1 MRLLAK
7 SVREDNS
14 KDSEAL
20 TLVGH
25 LELGI
30 LAAREMEAIAA
41 TVCRVLNLDIDPEKL
56 IEIVAISIWIHDWGK
71 ANEDFQAFVQS
82 KSKKCLLKDNFGIQ
96 KIREP
101 RAKKQAIRHE
111 LLSLILAYK
120 VKKIWEWLN
129 SEKRKVPTSALLGV
143 LSHHLKVEK
152 QEYFDIEI
160 SEALEV
166 FIKTSD
172 FQQVLK
178 LGVKYFHL
186 DPQLPDLLKTK
197 ELQPGF
203 LKDNSKKLKEW
214 CLKVE
219 DKCKNDFPK
228 LKEIAAVKAMVMAS
242 DLAASAL
249 LEGQRGNRDY
259 IKWIRD
265 ALGEVLTAD
274 KIQDVINS
282 RLEGKPLRNF
292 QKQEAEKTARVLLV
306 IAGCGVGKTLV
317 PFLRFQR
324 LINEGLKAKMFFCYP
339 TTATT
344 SQGFKDYGLT
354 EAEKTLL
361 SHSRSWVDEQLKG
374 LSDSYENE
382 SDEEDK
388 DDVELFQTKVE
399 ALRIW
404 HSQLIF
410 CTAHT
415 VLGLIHN
422 YRKGLYGFPGIVR
435 GAFVF
440 DEIHA
445 YPPEL
450 FGALLEFLRIFR
462 GSQIVL
468 MSASMTPAQRKAI
481 ADVLAE
487 NNEEPDI
494 LEGPQEIENLPRY
507 QLVKIESEKPIWEE
521 AIAELKNGGKVLWI
535 TNQVADCQRIYTE
548 AAQKFKK
555 AGLSISPIIYH
566 GRFRYQDSIKHHEE
580 LVDAFQGD
588 KPAFAVT
595 TQIAEMSLDISC
607 TLLISANAPMWALV
621 QRLGRLNRWVDETP
635 EGYKLR
641 LGRVCKALVY
651 PWEDK
656 YPYNKEDLQTG
667 EELLECLGGKEVC
680 QRELEEAIATLTAE
694 PPKPISST
702 WLQTWQTSQKELMPP
717 AYTIQVVL
725 ADDVKKIFEE
735 AKLSGEKPSLEA
747 QKWVVSVR
755 IKKTTKKWKRNSAFK
770 FYRIAPADQ
779 IYYHPEIGAY
789 EPENEFLRNNYGHKT
804 ERYQANG
811 N

>member
-7 SVREDNS
+7 SVRENNP
-14 KDSEAL
+14 KDFEAL
-20 TLVGH
+20 TLPGH

-30 LAAREMEAIAA
+30 LAAREMEAIAP
-41 TVCRVLNLDIDPEKL
+41 TICRALNLDIDPEKL
-56 IEIVAISIWIHDWGK
+56 IEIVSISIWIHDWGK

-82 KSKKCLLKDNFGIQ
+82 KSKKDLLKHNFGIQ

-111 LLSLILAYK
+111 LLSVLLAQLEEIN
-120 VKKIWEWLN
+120 VWL
-129 SEKRKVPTSALLGV
+129 KPVFKQGVILGV
-143 LSHHLKVEK
+143 LAHHQKVK
-152 QEYFDIEI
+152 SREYFDIIIRENI
-160 SEALEV
+160 EV
-166 FIKTSD
+166 FIKNDD
-172 FQQVLK
+172 FTKVLN
-178 LGVKYFHL
+178 LGVDYFGL
-186 DPQLPDLLKTK
+186 DSKIPELSNQKKLNKKRLEEQSQELLKWFDTLDTK
-197 ELQPGF
+197 Y
-203 LKDNSKKLKEW
+203 KDNFQKLKE
-214 CLKVE
+214 
-219 DKCKNDFPK
+219 N
-228 LKEIAAVKAMVMAS
+228 AAVKAMVMSA

-249 LEGQRGNRDY
+249 LETEIGKRDY
-259 IKWIRD
+259 SQWIRE
-265 ALGEVLTAD
+265 ALKQVLTAAE
-274 KIQDVINS
+274 IQSVIDS
-282 RLEGKPLRNF
+282 RLDGKPLRDF
-292 QKQEAEKTARVLLV
+292 QKQEAEKPGRVLLV

-324 LINEGLKAKMFFCYP
+324 LIKQGLEAKMFFCYP

-361 SHSRSWVDEQLKG
+361 SHSRSWVDYQLKG

-382 SDEEDK
+382 SDEEDS

-404 HSQLIF
+404 YSKLIF

-415 VLGLIHN
+415 VLGLIQN

-481 ADVLAE
+481 EDVLAE

-507 QLVKIESEKPIWEE
+507 KLLKIESEKSVWEE
-521 AIAELKNGGKVLWI
+521 AIAELKKGGKVLWI

-548 AAQKFKK
+548 AADKFKE

-566 GRFRYQDSIKHHEE
+566 GRFRYRDSIQHHEE
-580 LVDAFQGD
+580 LIAAFKPDD

-621 QRLGRLNRWVDETP
+621 QRLGRLNRWVEETQK
-635 EGYKLR
+635 GYELK

-651 PWEDK
+651 PWQK
-656 YPYNKEDLQTG
+656 KNPYKKEDLQTG
-667 EELLECLGGKEVC
+667 EKLLESLGGKEVC
-680 QRELEEAIATLTAE
+680 QKELEEAIATLNLE
-694 PPKPISST
+694 PPKPSSST
-702 WLQTWQTSQKELMPP
+702 WLQTWLTTQKELMPA
-717 AYTIQVVL
+717 AYTIQIVL
-725 ADDVKKIFEE
+725 QDDVDKIFEE

-755 IKKTTKKWKRNSAFK
+755 IKKTAKQWCRNPAFK
-770 FYRIAPADQ
+770 FYRIAPTNE
-779 IYYHPEIGAY
+779 IYYHPKIGAY
-789 EPENEFLRNNYGHKT
+789 EPENEFLKVNYGCKT
-804 ERYQANG
+804 ETYQTDG